1 MADFKLSKK
10 RISQI
15 NATGNGNFPKYTT
28 QLMNIANQNAG
39 GTKPA
44 VVGQLSELFPEYL
57 AQETQQASCKRWE
70 AWYRK
75 RYPETIETAVGRVRQ
90 QIENLKQA
98 LPLITDEMLLNWVTD
113 LVISKTFDG
122 LYVQK
127 AVISE
132 IAKREKKSYRLADPA
147 EEAVGIDGYIGDEPV
162 SVKPD
167 TYLHM
172 IMLNEQIHAKITT
185 YTKKKDGI
193 TVHY

>member
-1 MADFKLSKK
+1 
-10 RISQI
+10 
-15 NATGNGNFPKYTT
+15 
-28 QLMNIANQNAG
+28 MNIANQNAG

-57 AQETQQASCKRWE
+57 AQETQQASCERWE

-122 LYVQK
+122 LEPRTFSWTIQAANPRLCLYSLGLMFPSDVFILFSLYHTRYSSSMSINSWILTPVQ
-127 AVISE
+127 S
-132 IAKREKKSYRLADPA
+132 RL
-147 EEAVGIDGYIGDEPV
+147 
-162 SVKPD
+162 
-167 TYLHM
+167 
-172 IMLNEQIHAKITT
+172 
-185 YTKKKDGI
+185 
-193 TVHY
+193 